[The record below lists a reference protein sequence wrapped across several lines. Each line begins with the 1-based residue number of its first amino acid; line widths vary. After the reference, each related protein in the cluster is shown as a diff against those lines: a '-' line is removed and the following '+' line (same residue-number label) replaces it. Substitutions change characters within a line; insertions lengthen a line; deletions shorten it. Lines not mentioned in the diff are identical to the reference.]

1 LKLQSA
7 ISASIQA
14 GASLVTFGAA
24 AFLAKRLGI
33 EELGQVGLLLS
44 LITLGGT
51 VISLGIAEQVQFAI
65 AGAEAANQNG
75 PGRAGLAV
83 QIGAQVRL
91 TAAILAVLAVL
102 HLSYAPFAHWAAV
115 AACSAVAGLF
125 SVITEISARVDF
137 QNGHFGRGQIINS
150 ASSLVF
156 WVAEAAAA
164 AMDMHLSHMM
174 LALLAWGVVVVAA
187 FFIMHSQSVAFRC
200 TAVTS
205 VAGPIQGPAFV
216 SRLLIAG
223 GTALPFMVLEA
234 AGARSMAGVLSL
246 VSRLLGPIGIVFS
259 SVTLAVQRRAFR
271 QPQQQAEQT
280 WRACKVQMLVSIGV
294 ALLIAVASCLVQT
307 MGLYDLGIAEVRWWI
322 AAIFVLLTHRGLSM
336 AFQFSAQSLLPF
348 FSTRQVAIVGF
359 ASFLLYLPLFLGKHD
374 SGYTGSDFT
383 FIYMFV
389 ALILQPL
396 LSTLVLWRYSGVKTV

>member
-1 LKLQSA
+1 MKLQSA

-24 AFLAKRLGI
+24 AFLARRMGI
-33 EELGQVGLLLS
+33 DELGQVGLLLS

-65 AGAEAANQNG
+65 AGAEAVKQDG
-75 PGRAGLAV
+75 PDRARLV
-83 QIGAQVRL
+83 VEIGAQVRL
-91 TAAILAVLAVL
+91 TAAILVVLAVL
-102 HLSYAPFAHWAAV
+102 YLSHAPFAHWAAI
-115 AACSAVAGLF
+115 AACSTLAGLF
-125 SVITEISARVDF
+125 SVITEIAARVDF
-137 QNGHFGRGQIINS
+137 QHGHFGRGQLINS
-150 ASSLVF
+150 TSSLVF
-156 WVAEAAAA
+156 WVIEAVAAAI
-164 AMDMHLSHMM
+164 DMHVSHLM

-187 FFIMHSQSVAFRC
+187 FFIMRSQDVVFRW
-200 TAVTS
+200 AAAKS

-271 QPQQQAEQT
+271 QPQQQAAQT
-280 WRACKVQMLVSIGV
+280 WQACKVQMLASIGV

-307 MGLYDLGIAEVRWWI
+307 VGLYDLGISGVRWWI
-322 AAIFVLLTHRGLSM
+322 AAIFVLLLHRGLSM

-348 FSTRQVAIVGF
+348 FSTQQVAIVGF

-374 SGYTGSDFT
+374 SAYAGSDFT
-383 FIYMFV
+383 FIYMFA

-396 LSTLVLWRYSGVKTV
+396 LSTLGLWRYSGVKTA